1 MELNEN
7 HLSVFKN
14 SLRVYNP
21 QPALGSS
28 PRLWYQ
34 SLQINCDIDI
44 GLLSEIPLC
53 RAEIFKIS
61 DFNIKIIS
69 ILAWGGMNR
78 KNARIFFSHRNGWER
93 SLSNIASQQYNGTR
107 SEAYDILK
115 VLRDN
120 GLRGIRD
127 CEYLIG
133 MGPAY
138 FTKILYFFNLGY
150 IMDQW
155 TAKSYNLLINNDEIE
170 ISQNTVTNNNSGQ
183 KYERYCLLVEYLANE
198 LKMSPSAIEEA
209 MFSNGGLNRGIWRQH
224 VIDNT

>member
-1 MELNEN
+1 
-7 HLSVFKN
+7 
-14 SLRVYNP
+14 
-21 QPALGSS
+21 
-28 PRLWYQ
+28 
-34 SLQINCDIDI
+34 
-44 GLLSEIPLC
+44 
-53 RAEIFKIS
+53 
-61 DFNIKIIS
+61 
-69 ILAWGGMNR
+69 MNR
-78 KNARIFFSHRNGWER
+78 KNARIFFSNKNGWEN
-93 SLSNIASQQYNGTR
+93 SLSNIVSQQYNGTR
-107 SEAYDILK
+107 SDAYDILK

-120 GLRGIRD
+120 GLRGIRNH
-127 CEYLIG
+127 EYLIG

-209 MFSNGGLNRGIWRQH
+209 MFSNGGQNRGIWRQH